1 MAGGVYY
8 DEKRRG
14 GNNANPFV
22 HVVEQATSKQ
32 NRKTLLIV
40 GGIITTLLLWSTFGG
55 ISQPKVGHMLV
66 QECVPHNQKL
76 NPHSSTNDRHSSFRK
91 TIMATRLLY
100 LTSPSN
106 HQNRSTTD

>member
-14 GNNANPFV
+14 GNNAIPFA
-22 HVVEQATSKQ
+22 HAVEQATSKQ

-55 ISQPKVGHMLV
+55 ISQPKVGL
-66 QECVPHNQKL
+66 
-76 NPHSSTNDRHSSFRK
+76 FRC
-91 TIMATRLLY
+91 RNV
-100 LTSPSN
+100 SDDQS
-106 HQNRSTTD
+106 